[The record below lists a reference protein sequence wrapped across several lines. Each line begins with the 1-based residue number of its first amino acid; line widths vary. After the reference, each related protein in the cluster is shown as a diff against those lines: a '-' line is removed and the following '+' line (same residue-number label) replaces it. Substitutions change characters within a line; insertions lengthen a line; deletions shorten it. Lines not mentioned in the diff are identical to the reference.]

1 MGFAAPPG
9 RPASVGEGGLVL
21 RDYQRALVEDIRAA
35 WSGGARSII
44 AWLPTG
50 AGKTEVSAHLAID
63 EAKLGGCTLFVVDR
77 KTLAGQASSRYSG
90 RYGILTDIIRG
101 EDTLIR
107 GYAPAIVASVQSLKS
122 RRDHADV
129 QAALARVTL
138 IVVDEAHIKFRHHE
152 EIMSRIP
159 GARVLG
165 LTATPLRDGLGLVYQ
180 RLVKGPSYQK
190 LIDDGYLVRPR
201 FFMPHVQDV
210 KRGLAHVGIAST
222 GDYVT
227 SELSELMRRK
237 TIIGDIV
244 STWREKSSDRQTIAF
259 CVDIA
264 HSQALRDDFVA
275 AGVSAEHIDMHTAED
290 ERRAMFERFRR
301 GDTRILCSIVV
312 LAVGFDEPIASCAIL
327 ARPTL
332 SWSLHIQQ
340 VGRVM
345 RPHEGKRDCLILD
358 HAGNVFRH
366 GKVEEFD
373 PPALSDIDKTT
384 DKRKRAELA
393 ADYFPCPTC
402 SAVMSTR
409 QRVCH
414 ECGREVARKSHV
426 DFVPGELTETPTGTY
441 KGLTDGELRELYLEL
456 RGVAEAR
463 GWKAGYAFVKLKDVY
478 GFKAPF
484 AWNREPPRE
493 PSLKTLNLVR
503 SWSIAYGKA
512 TGRNFATRAGIG
524 RGAGP
529 SWTSRRG

>member
-1 MGFAAPPG
+1 
-9 RPASVGEGGLVL
+9 
-21 RDYQRALVEDIRAA
+21 
-35 WSGGARSII
+35 
-44 AWLPTG
+44 
-50 AGKTEVSAHLAID
+50 
-63 EAKLGGCTLFVVDR
+63 VDR

-107 GYAPAIVASVQSLKS
+107 GYAPAIVASVQSLRS

-129 QAALARVTL
+129 KAALARVTL

-165 LTATPLRDGLGLVYQ
+165 LTATPLRDGLGLMYQ
-180 RLVKGPSYQK
+180 RLVKGPSYSK

-201 FFMPHVQDV
+201 FFLPHILDV
-210 KRGLAHVGIAST
+210 RRGIAHVGIAST

-227 SELSELMRRK
+227 SELSELMRKK
-237 TIIGDIV
+237 TIVGDIV
-244 STWREKSSDRQTIAF
+244 STWREKASDRQTIAF

-264 HSQALRDDFVA
+264 HSKAVCDDFVA
-275 AGVSAEHIDMHTAED
+275 AGVSAEHIDLHTAEG

-301 GDTRILCSIVV
+301 GETRILCSIVV
-312 LAVGFDEPIASCAIL
+312 LAVGFDEPVASCAIL

-332 SWSLHIQQ
+332 SWSMHIQQ

-345 RPHEGKRDCLILD
+345 RPHGGKNDCVILD
-358 HAGNVFRH
+358 HAGNVLRH
-366 GKVEEFD
+366 GKVEDFD

-384 DKRKRAELA
+384 DKRTRTEPA

-402 SAVMSTR
+402 SAVMSPR
-409 QRVCH
+409 QRVCL
-414 ECGREVARKSHV
+414 ECGRELARKSHV
-426 DFVPGELTETPTGTY
+426 DFVPGELTETPTGVY
-441 KGLTDGELRELYLEL
+441 RGLAEVELHDLYLEL

-463 GWKAGYAFVKLKDVY
+463 GWRAGYAFVKLKDVY

-484 AWNREPPRE
+484 SWNREPARE
-493 PSLKTLNLVR
+493 PSMKTLNLVR
-503 SWSIAYGKA
+503 SWSIAYSKGCAASRSTNSGA
-512 TGRNFATRAGIG
+512 T
-524 RGAGP
+524 
-529 SWTSRRG
+529 TSPRRSNT